1 MKKTAPLLL
10 LLILTLAGCQFLY
23 TGLVLIVGPERPPK
37 HNILSKAGEKR
48 VAVVPR
54 SVYINSLELQ
64 NAPREIARQ
73 IRDILDDPKNSR
85 NKKLRVV
92 EQAKVEAWLDY
103 HGNDFDTFLEVG
115 KDKSIQADIVI
126 GFDII
131 EFRIRDPLNA
141 SLLQGH
147 CKVEVWAI
155 DCETGK
161 SLARETLMIIDP
173 PSTQMPSNPQLA
185 SQFRPQFISV
195 VAQQIAALFHH
206 HNPSKLKRIDADN
219 LEMHRIH

>member
-1 MKKTAPLLL
+1 MKKLIPLLL

-23 TGLVLIVGPERPPK
+23 TGLVLITGTDRPPK
-37 HNILSKAGEKR
+37 HNILSKGEKR

-54 SVYINSLELQ
+54 SVYTNSLELQ
-64 NAPREIARQ
+64 NAPREIARH
-73 IRDILDDPKNSR
+73 INRLLDDNVK

-92 EQAKVEAWLDY
+92 EQAKVEAWLDH
-103 HGNDFDTFLEVG
+103 HGNDFDNFLEVG
-115 KDKSIQADIVI
+115 RDRSIQADIVI

-147 CKVEVWAI
+147 CKVEVRAI
-155 DCETGK
+155 DCATGK
-161 SLARETLMIIDP
+161 TLASETLVIIDP
-173 PSTQMPSNPQLA
+173 PSMPLPSNPQMA

-206 HNPSKLKRIDADN
+206 HNPHKTQRMDVDN